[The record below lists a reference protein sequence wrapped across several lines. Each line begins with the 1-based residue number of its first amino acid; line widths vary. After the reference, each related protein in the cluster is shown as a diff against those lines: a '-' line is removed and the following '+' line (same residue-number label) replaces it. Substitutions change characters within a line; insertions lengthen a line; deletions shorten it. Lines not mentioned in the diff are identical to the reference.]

1 MSLKD
6 INIQFCKNIYD
17 WLYNYFPHLRK
28 MKAVVIF
35 TPFILVYIFS
45 MFIAPW
51 FIYSF
56 SWKEVHQ
63 VWLDWQT
70 LNTGVL
76 ALISSLIA
84 LYSIKY
90 QQLRSEEK
98 EFKAAKAL
106 LPDSLSELCDYTEKA
121 GKVLERALEMINQ
134 GLHRSSNG
142 IGIDIPHKPTGHIN
156 IISTIIK
163 NSDDEHTESFSIF
176 IQKMQVFH
184 ARLCNLNNAFS
195 PNSRTMIL
203 DINVLGDLILLAELY
218 AFIHH
223 YFEFARENNLDEIP
237 SFISRE
243 RIDNSLLALGVLI
256 ENYPKLKP
264 MLDRRKP
271 K

>member
-1 MSLKD
+1 
-6 INIQFCKNIYD
+6 
-17 WLYNYFPHLRK
+17 
-28 MKAVVIF
+28 MKVVIISI
-35 TPFILVYIFS
+35 PFILIYIFS
-45 MFIAPW
+45 MIIAPW

-56 SWKEVHQ
+56 SWKDVHQ

-84 LYSIKY
+84 FYSVKH

-98 EFKAAKAL
+98 EFQAAKAL

-121 GKVLERALEMINQ
+121 GEVLKYALEMISQ
-134 GLHRSSNG
+134 DLHRNCNG
-142 IGIDIPHKPTGHIN
+142 LGIDIPSKPTSHIN

-163 NSDDEHTESFSIF
+163 NSDDKYAESFTIF

-184 ARLCNLNNAFS
+184 ARLCNLNNSFS
-195 PNSRTMIL
+195 SDSRTVIL
-203 DINVLGDLILLAELY
+203 DINILSDLILLAELH
-218 AFIHH
+218 AFISH
-223 YFEFARENNLDEIP
+223 YFDFARDNNFDEIS

-243 RIDNSLLALGVLI
+243 RIDGSLLALGVFV